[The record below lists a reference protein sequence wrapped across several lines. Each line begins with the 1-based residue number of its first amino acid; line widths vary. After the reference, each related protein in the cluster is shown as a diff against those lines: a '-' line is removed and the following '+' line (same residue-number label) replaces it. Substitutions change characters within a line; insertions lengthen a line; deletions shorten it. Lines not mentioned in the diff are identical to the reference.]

1 MEYNFSSPIL
11 NDLNSRGFIYQV
23 TDPEALDKLFTSG
36 EQVTFYVGFD
46 PTAKSLHVG
55 HLLWMKLIQKL
66 QKFGIRA
73 IIICGGATSKIGDP
87 TWKDKERVM
96 LDYTIVLEN
105 IKSITA
111 KLKKLVKF
119 ENCENPVRLLNN
131 NDWISK
137 INYMDFLREYGP
149 LFSVNKMLTM
159 DSVSTRLSRQQHLSF
174 LEFNY
179 MLLQAY
185 DFLYLFENYNCQL
198 QIGGAD
204 QWSNMISGVDL
215 IRRKTGKIAIGMSMP
230 LLTNSN
236 GKKMGK
242 TESGAVW
249 MDENLMSP
257 FDFWQY
263 WRNIDDSDVTKLMK
277 LFTDI
282 DVAEIATYDALVGT
296 KEMNEKKIVLA
307 DAITTIVHPE
317 ASLENIHST
326 ATGIFSKGEAEIS
339 DVKAYSLSPQ
349 TRIDKALVITG
360 LTSSQTS
367 ARRLIDGKG
376 VKIDGNTVETY
387 DAQIA
392 SSCLISVGKKKIAK
406 VIVSDDWGIGAD
418 PKLI

>member
-1 MEYNFSSPIL
+1 MLDFKFSSPIL
-11 NDLNSRGFIYQV
+11 KDLNRRGFIYQI
-23 TDPEALDKLFTSG
+23 TDPEALDKLFQSG
-36 EQVTFYVGFD
+36 EEITFYVGFD

-55 HLLWMKLIQKL
+55 HLLWIRLITKL
-66 QKFGIRA
+66 QKLGIKA

-96 LDYTIVLEN
+96 LDYSTVLEN
-105 IKSITA
+105 IEAITA

-119 ENCENPVRLLNN
+119 DNCENPVRLLNN
-131 NDWISK
+131 DDWISK
-137 INYMDFLREYGP
+137 INYMEFLRDYGP

-159 DSVSTRLSRQQHLSF
+159 DSVSTRLERQQHLSF

-185 DFLYLFENYNCQL
+185 DFLYLFENYNCQI

-215 IRRKTGKIAIGMSMP
+215 IRRKTGKIGIGMSMP
-230 LLTNSN
+230 LLTNAD

-263 WRNIDDSDVTKLMK
+263 WRNVDDRDVTKLLK

-282 DVAEIATYDALVGT
+282 DVDEIEKFDSLIGT

-307 DAITTIVHPE
+307 DSITSMVHPE
-317 ASLENIHST
+317 VDLNAIHNTASGIFHGSESAIDSLETFNISR
-326 ATGIFSKGEAEIS
+326 G
-339 DVKAYSLSPQ
+339 

-360 LTSSQTS
+360 LATSQTS

-376 VKIDGNTVETY
+376 VKIDGKVVEIY
-387 DAQIA
+387 DLPIT
-392 SSCLISVGKKKIAK
+392 SDCLISVGKKKFAK
-406 VIVSDDWGIGAD
+406 VNVS
-418 PKLI
+418 

>member
-1 MEYNFSSPIL
+1 MEYRFSSPVL
-11 NDLNSRGFIYQV
+11 QDLDRRGFIYQV
-23 TDPEALDKLFTSG
+23 TDPDALDRLFLSG

-55 HLLWMKLIQKL
+55 HLLWIRLITKL
-66 QKFGIRA
+66 QKLGIRA

-96 LDYTIVLEN
+96 LDYSTVVEN
-105 IKSITA
+105 IKAVTT

-119 ENCENPVRLLNN
+119 DGCDNPVRMLNN
-131 NDWISK
+131 DDWISK
-137 INYMDFLREYGP
+137 INYMEFLRDYGS

-159 DSVSTRLSRQQHLSF
+159 DSVGTRLERQQHLSF

-185 DFLYLFENYNCQL
+185 DFLYLFENYNCQI
-198 QIGGAD
+198 QVGGAD

-215 IRRKTGKIAIGMSMP
+215 IRRKTGKIGIGMSMP
-230 LLTNSN
+230 LLTNAD

-242 TESGAVW
+242 TEKGAVW

-263 WRNIDDSDVTKLMK
+263 WRNVDDRDVTKLMK

-282 DVAEIATYDALVGT
+282 DVDEIDTYDALVGT
-296 KEMNEKKIVLA
+296 KEMNKKKILLA
-307 DAITTIVHPE
+307 DAVTGMVHPD
-317 ASLENIHST
+317 ADLEKIHKTAAGLFYSATSEMAGVDGFNI
-326 ATGIFSKGEAEIS
+326 ER
-339 DVKAYSLSPQ
+339 DM
-349 TRIDKALVITG
+349 RIDKVLVETG
-360 LTSSQTS
+360 MAPSQTA

-376 VKIDGNTVETY
+376 VKIDGTTVETY
-387 DAQIA
+387 DTQITTD
-392 SSCLISVGKKKIAK
+392 CVISVGKKKFAK
-406 VIVSDDWGIGAD
+406 ILVSNTKA
-418 PKLI
+418 

>member
-1 MEYNFSSPIL
+1 MEYSFSSPVL
-11 NDLNSRGFIYQV
+11 QDLNRRGFIYQV
-23 TDPEALDKLFTSG
+23 TDPDALDRLFLSG

-55 HLLWMKLIQKL
+55 HLLWIRLITKL
-66 QKFGIRA
+66 QKLGIRA

-96 LDYTIVLEN
+96 LDYSTVVEN
-105 IKSITA
+105 IKAVTT

-119 ENCENPVRLLNN
+119 DGCDNPVRMLNN
-131 NDWISK
+131 DDWISK
-137 INYMDFLREYGP
+137 INYMEFLRDYGP

-159 DSVSTRLSRQQHLSF
+159 DSVSTRLERQQHLSF

-185 DFLYLFENYNCQL
+185 DFLYLFENYNCQI
-198 QIGGAD
+198 QVGGAD

-215 IRRKTGKIAIGMSMP
+215 IRRKTGKIGIGMSMP
-230 LLTNSN
+230 LLTNAD

-242 TESGAVW
+242 TEKGAVW

-263 WRNIDDSDVTKLMK
+263 WRNVDDRDVTKLMK

-282 DVAEIATYDALVGT
+282 DVDEIDTYDALVGT
-296 KEMNEKKIVLA
+296 KEMNKKKILLA
-307 DAITTIVHPE
+307 DAVTGMVHPD
-317 ASLENIHST
+317 ADLEKIHKTAAGLFYSATSEMAGVDGFNI
-326 ATGIFSKGEAEIS
+326 ER
-339 DVKAYSLSPQ
+339 DM
-349 TRIDKALVITG
+349 RIDKVLVETG
-360 LTSSQTS
+360 MAPSQTA

-376 VKIDGNTVETY
+376 VKIDGTTVETY
-387 DAQIA
+387 DTQITTD
-392 SSCLISVGKKKIAK
+392 CVISVGKKKFAK
-406 VIVSDDWGIGAD
+406 ILVSR
-418 PKLI
+418 

>member
-1 MEYNFSSPIL
+1 MEYHFSSPIL
-11 NDLNSRGFIYQV
+11 NDLNGRGFIYQV
-23 TDPEALDKLFTSG
+23 TDPEALDKLFMSG
-36 EQVTFYVGFD
+36 EQITFYVGFD

-55 HLLWMKLIQKL
+55 HLLWMRLIQKL
-66 QKFGIRA
+66 QKRGIRS

-96 LDYTIVLEN
+96 LDYATVLEN

-119 ENCENPVRLLNN
+119 DNCENPVRMLNN
-131 NDWISK
+131 DDWISK
-137 INYMDFLREYGP
+137 INYMDFLRDYGS

-159 DSVSTRLSRQQHLSF
+159 DSVSARLARQQHLSF

-215 IRRKTGKIAIGMSMP
+215 IRRKTGKIGIGMSMP
-230 LLTNSN
+230 LLTNSE

-242 TESGAVW
+242 TENGAVW

-263 WRNIDDSDVTKLMK
+263 WRNVDDRDVTKLMK

-282 DVAEIATYDALVGT
+282 DIAEIDAYEALVGT
-296 KEMNEKKIVLA
+296 KEMNEKKIMLA
-307 DAITTIVHPE
+307 DAITSIVHPE
-317 ASLENIHST
+317 VSLENIHNT
-326 ATGIFSKGEAEIS
+326 ATGIFSQGDAEIL
-339 DVKAYSLSPQ
+339 DVKTYSLPSQ
-349 TRIDKALVITG
+349 MRIDKVLVITG
-360 LTSSQTS
+360 LAPSQTS

-376 VKIDGNTVETY
+376 VKIDGKNVDAY
-387 DAQIA
+387 DTPIA
-392 SSCLISVGKKKIAK
+392 SSCLISVGKKKFVK
-406 VIVSDDWGIGAD
+406 VTVTDC
-418 PKLI
+418 